1 MKPTTIASLQKC
13 KQDKKRFATITAYD
27 YSFAKLFADEGINV
41 MLVGDSLGMTVQGHD
56 STLPVTVA
64 DIAYHTA
71 AVRRGAPNC
80 LLLADLP
87 FMAYATPEQAFENA
101 ATVMRAGANM
111 VKIEGGEWL
120 VETVQMLTERAVPVC
135 GHLGLTPQSVNIFG
149 GYKVQGRG
157 DEAGDRLLSDAL
169 ALEAAGAQL
178 LVLECVPVELAKRIT
193 EALAIPVIGIG
204 AGNVTDGQILVMH
217 DAFGITGGHIP
228 KFAKNFLA
236 ETGDIRAAVRQY
248 MAEVESGVYPGEEH
262 SFPLRSD
269 VVLIIE
275 TLPLLRQQIRRLRM
289 EGKRVALV
297 PTMGNLHDGHMKL
310 VDEAK
315 ARADVVVVSIFV
327 NPMQFDRPEDL
338 ARYPR
343 TLQEDCE
350 KLNKRKVDLV
360 FAPSVKEIYP
370 NGTETHTY
378 VDVPGLSTMLEG
390 ASRPGH
396 FRGVSTIVSK
406 LFNLVQPD
414 IACFGE
420 KDFQQ
425 LALIRK
431 MVADMGFDIE
441 IVGVPIMRA
450 KDGLALSSRNGY
462 LTAEQR
468 KIAPGLYKVL
478 SSIADK
484 LQAGERDLDEI
495 IAIAGQE
502 LNEKGFRS
510 DDIQIR
516 DADTLLEIS
525 ENSKR
530 AVILVAAWLGD
541 ARLIDNKLVEL
552 A

>member
-1 MKPTTIASLQKC
+1 M
-13 KQDKKRFATITAYD
+13 
-27 YSFAKLFADEGINV
+27 
-41 MLVGDSLGMTVQGHD
+41 
-56 STLPVTVA
+56 
-64 DIAYHTA
+64 
-71 AVRRGAPNC
+71 
-80 LLLADLP
+80 
-87 FMAYATPEQAFENA
+87 
-101 ATVMRAGANM
+101 
-111 VKIEGGEWL
+111 
-120 VETVQMLTERAVPVC
+120 
-135 GHLGLTPQSVNIFG
+135 
-149 GYKVQGRG
+149 
-157 DEAGDRLLSDAL
+157 
-169 ALEAAGAQL
+169 
-178 LVLECVPVELAKRIT
+178 
-193 EALAIPVIGIG
+193 
-204 AGNVTDGQILVMH
+204 
-217 DAFGITGGHIP
+217 
-228 KFAKNFLA
+228 
-236 ETGDIRAAVRQY
+236 
-248 MAEVESGVYPGEEH
+248 
-262 SFPLRSD
+262 
-269 VVLIIE
+269 LIIE

-350 KLNKRKVDLV
+350 KLNKRKVDLI

-495 IAIAGQE
+495 ITIAGQE
-502 LNEKGFRS
+502 LNEKGFRA

-516 DADTLLEIS
+516 DADTLLEVS

-541 ARLIDNKLVEL
+541 ARLIDNKMVEL

>member
-1 MKPTTIASLQKC
+1 M
-13 KQDKKRFATITAYD
+13 
-27 YSFAKLFADEGINV
+27 
-41 MLVGDSLGMTVQGHD
+41 
-56 STLPVTVA
+56 
-64 DIAYHTA
+64 
-71 AVRRGAPNC
+71 
-80 LLLADLP
+80 
-87 FMAYATPEQAFENA
+87 
-101 ATVMRAGANM
+101 
-111 VKIEGGEWL
+111 
-120 VETVQMLTERAVPVC
+120 
-135 GHLGLTPQSVNIFG
+135 
-149 GYKVQGRG
+149 
-157 DEAGDRLLSDAL
+157 
-169 ALEAAGAQL
+169 
-178 LVLECVPVELAKRIT
+178 
-193 EALAIPVIGIG
+193 
-204 AGNVTDGQILVMH
+204 
-217 DAFGITGGHIP
+217 
-228 KFAKNFLA
+228 
-236 ETGDIRAAVRQY
+236 
-248 MAEVESGVYPGEEH
+248 
-262 SFPLRSD
+262 
-269 VVLIIE
+269 LIIE

-431 MVADMGFDIE
+431 MVADMGFHIE

-495 IAIAGQE
+495 ITIAGQE
-502 LNEKGFRS
+502 LNEKGFRA

-516 DADTLLEIS
+516 DADTLLEVS
-525 ENSKR
+525 ETSKR

-541 ARLIDNKLVEL
+541 ARLIDNKMVEL

>member
-1 MKPTTIASLQKC
+1 M
-13 KQDKKRFATITAYD
+13 
-27 YSFAKLFADEGINV
+27 
-41 MLVGDSLGMTVQGHD
+41 
-56 STLPVTVA
+56 
-64 DIAYHTA
+64 
-71 AVRRGAPNC
+71 
-80 LLLADLP
+80 
-87 FMAYATPEQAFENA
+87 
-101 ATVMRAGANM
+101 
-111 VKIEGGEWL
+111 
-120 VETVQMLTERAVPVC
+120 
-135 GHLGLTPQSVNIFG
+135 
-149 GYKVQGRG
+149 
-157 DEAGDRLLSDAL
+157 
-169 ALEAAGAQL
+169 
-178 LVLECVPVELAKRIT
+178 
-193 EALAIPVIGIG
+193 
-204 AGNVTDGQILVMH
+204 
-217 DAFGITGGHIP
+217 
-228 KFAKNFLA
+228 
-236 ETGDIRAAVRQY
+236 
-248 MAEVESGVYPGEEH
+248 
-262 SFPLRSD
+262 
-269 VVLIIE
+269 LIIE

-484 LQAGERDLDEI
+484 LQAEERDLDEI
-495 IAIAGQE
+495 ITIAGQE
-502 LNEKGFRS
+502 LNEKGFRA

-516 DADTLLEIS
+516 DADTLLEVS
-525 ENSKR
+525 ETSKR

-541 ARLIDNKLVEL
+541 ARLIDNKMVEL

>member
-1 MKPTTIASLQKC
+1 M
-13 KQDKKRFATITAYD
+13 
-27 YSFAKLFADEGINV
+27 
-41 MLVGDSLGMTVQGHD
+41 
-56 STLPVTVA
+56 
-64 DIAYHTA
+64 
-71 AVRRGAPNC
+71 
-80 LLLADLP
+80 
-87 FMAYATPEQAFENA
+87 
-101 ATVMRAGANM
+101 
-111 VKIEGGEWL
+111 
-120 VETVQMLTERAVPVC
+120 
-135 GHLGLTPQSVNIFG
+135 
-149 GYKVQGRG
+149 
-157 DEAGDRLLSDAL
+157 
-169 ALEAAGAQL
+169 
-178 LVLECVPVELAKRIT
+178 
-193 EALAIPVIGIG
+193 
-204 AGNVTDGQILVMH
+204 
-217 DAFGITGGHIP
+217 
-228 KFAKNFLA
+228 
-236 ETGDIRAAVRQY
+236 
-248 MAEVESGVYPGEEH
+248 
-262 SFPLRSD
+262 
-269 VVLIIE
+269 LIIE

-495 IAIAGQE
+495 ITIAGQE
-502 LNEKGFRS
+502 LNEKGFRA

-516 DADTLLEIS
+516 DADTLLEVS
-525 ENSKR
+525 ETSKR
-530 AVILVAAWLGD
+530 AVIMVAAWLGD
-541 ARLIDNKLVEL
+541 ARLIDNKMVEL

>member
-1 MKPTTIASLQKC
+1 M
-13 KQDKKRFATITAYD
+13 
-27 YSFAKLFADEGINV
+27 
-41 MLVGDSLGMTVQGHD
+41 
-56 STLPVTVA
+56 
-64 DIAYHTA
+64 
-71 AVRRGAPNC
+71 
-80 LLLADLP
+80 
-87 FMAYATPEQAFENA
+87 
-101 ATVMRAGANM
+101 
-111 VKIEGGEWL
+111 
-120 VETVQMLTERAVPVC
+120 
-135 GHLGLTPQSVNIFG
+135 
-149 GYKVQGRG
+149 
-157 DEAGDRLLSDAL
+157 
-169 ALEAAGAQL
+169 
-178 LVLECVPVELAKRIT
+178 
-193 EALAIPVIGIG
+193 
-204 AGNVTDGQILVMH
+204 
-217 DAFGITGGHIP
+217 
-228 KFAKNFLA
+228 
-236 ETGDIRAAVRQY
+236 
-248 MAEVESGVYPGEEH
+248 
-262 SFPLRSD
+262 
-269 VVLIIE
+269 LIIE

-441 IVGVPIMRA
+441 IIGVPIMRA
-450 KDGLALSSRNGY
+450 KDGLALSSRNSY

-468 KIAPGLYKVL
+468 KIAPALYKVL

-502 LNEKGFRS
+502 LNEKGFRA

-516 DADTLLEIS
+516 DADTLLEVS

-541 ARLIDNKLVEL
+541 ARLIDNKMVEL

>member
-1 MKPTTIASLQKC
+1 M
-13 KQDKKRFATITAYD
+13 
-27 YSFAKLFADEGINV
+27 
-41 MLVGDSLGMTVQGHD
+41 
-56 STLPVTVA
+56 
-64 DIAYHTA
+64 
-71 AVRRGAPNC
+71 
-80 LLLADLP
+80 
-87 FMAYATPEQAFENA
+87 
-101 ATVMRAGANM
+101 
-111 VKIEGGEWL
+111 
-120 VETVQMLTERAVPVC
+120 
-135 GHLGLTPQSVNIFG
+135 
-149 GYKVQGRG
+149 
-157 DEAGDRLLSDAL
+157 
-169 ALEAAGAQL
+169 
-178 LVLECVPVELAKRIT
+178 
-193 EALAIPVIGIG
+193 
-204 AGNVTDGQILVMH
+204 
-217 DAFGITGGHIP
+217 
-228 KFAKNFLA
+228 
-236 ETGDIRAAVRQY
+236 
-248 MAEVESGVYPGEEH
+248 
-262 SFPLRSD
+262 
-269 VVLIIE
+269 LIIE

-484 LQAGERDLDEI
+484 LQAGEQDLDEI

-516 DADTLLEIS
+516 DADTLLEVS

>member
-1 MKPTTIASLQKC
+1 M
-13 KQDKKRFATITAYD
+13 
-27 YSFAKLFADEGINV
+27 
-41 MLVGDSLGMTVQGHD
+41 
-56 STLPVTVA
+56 
-64 DIAYHTA
+64 
-71 AVRRGAPNC
+71 
-80 LLLADLP
+80 
-87 FMAYATPEQAFENA
+87 
-101 ATVMRAGANM
+101 
-111 VKIEGGEWL
+111 
-120 VETVQMLTERAVPVC
+120 
-135 GHLGLTPQSVNIFG
+135 
-149 GYKVQGRG
+149 
-157 DEAGDRLLSDAL
+157 
-169 ALEAAGAQL
+169 
-178 LVLECVPVELAKRIT
+178 
-193 EALAIPVIGIG
+193 
-204 AGNVTDGQILVMH
+204 
-217 DAFGITGGHIP
+217 
-228 KFAKNFLA
+228 
-236 ETGDIRAAVRQY
+236 
-248 MAEVESGVYPGEEH
+248 
-262 SFPLRSD
+262 
-269 VVLIIE
+269 LIIE

-327 NPMQFDRPEDL
+327 NPMQFNRPEDL

-495 IAIAGQE
+495 ITIAGQE
-502 LNEKGFRS
+502 LNEKGFRA

-516 DADTLLEIS
+516 DADTLLEVS
-525 ENSKR
+525 ETSKR

-541 ARLIDNKLVEL
+541 ARLIDNKMVEL

>member
-1 MKPTTIASLQKC
+1 M
-13 KQDKKRFATITAYD
+13 
-27 YSFAKLFADEGINV
+27 
-41 MLVGDSLGMTVQGHD
+41 
-56 STLPVTVA
+56 
-64 DIAYHTA
+64 
-71 AVRRGAPNC
+71 
-80 LLLADLP
+80 
-87 FMAYATPEQAFENA
+87 
-101 ATVMRAGANM
+101 
-111 VKIEGGEWL
+111 
-120 VETVQMLTERAVPVC
+120 
-135 GHLGLTPQSVNIFG
+135 
-149 GYKVQGRG
+149 
-157 DEAGDRLLSDAL
+157 
-169 ALEAAGAQL
+169 
-178 LVLECVPVELAKRIT
+178 
-193 EALAIPVIGIG
+193 
-204 AGNVTDGQILVMH
+204 
-217 DAFGITGGHIP
+217 
-228 KFAKNFLA
+228 
-236 ETGDIRAAVRQY
+236 
-248 MAEVESGVYPGEEH
+248 
-262 SFPLRSD
+262 
-269 VVLIIE
+269 LIIE
-275 TLPLLRQQIRRLRM
+275 TLPLLRQQIRRLRT

-441 IVGVPIMRA
+441 IIGVPIMRA

-502 LNEKGFRS
+502 LNEKGFRA

-516 DADTLLEIS
+516 DADTLLEVS

-541 ARLIDNKLVEL
+541 ARLIDNKMVEL

>member
-1 MKPTTIASLQKC
+1 M
-13 KQDKKRFATITAYD
+13 
-27 YSFAKLFADEGINV
+27 
-41 MLVGDSLGMTVQGHD
+41 
-56 STLPVTVA
+56 
-64 DIAYHTA
+64 
-71 AVRRGAPNC
+71 
-80 LLLADLP
+80 
-87 FMAYATPEQAFENA
+87 
-101 ATVMRAGANM
+101 
-111 VKIEGGEWL
+111 
-120 VETVQMLTERAVPVC
+120 
-135 GHLGLTPQSVNIFG
+135 
-149 GYKVQGRG
+149 
-157 DEAGDRLLSDAL
+157 
-169 ALEAAGAQL
+169 
-178 LVLECVPVELAKRIT
+178 
-193 EALAIPVIGIG
+193 
-204 AGNVTDGQILVMH
+204 
-217 DAFGITGGHIP
+217 
-228 KFAKNFLA
+228 
-236 ETGDIRAAVRQY
+236 
-248 MAEVESGVYPGEEH
+248 
-262 SFPLRSD
+262 
-269 VVLIIE
+269 LIIE

-495 IAIAGQE
+495 IAIAGQD

-516 DADTLLEIS
+516 DADTLLEVS

>member
-1 MKPTTIASLQKC
+1 M
-13 KQDKKRFATITAYD
+13 
-27 YSFAKLFADEGINV
+27 
-41 MLVGDSLGMTVQGHD
+41 
-56 STLPVTVA
+56 
-64 DIAYHTA
+64 
-71 AVRRGAPNC
+71 
-80 LLLADLP
+80 
-87 FMAYATPEQAFENA
+87 
-101 ATVMRAGANM
+101 
-111 VKIEGGEWL
+111 
-120 VETVQMLTERAVPVC
+120 
-135 GHLGLTPQSVNIFG
+135 
-149 GYKVQGRG
+149 
-157 DEAGDRLLSDAL
+157 
-169 ALEAAGAQL
+169 
-178 LVLECVPVELAKRIT
+178 
-193 EALAIPVIGIG
+193 
-204 AGNVTDGQILVMH
+204 
-217 DAFGITGGHIP
+217 
-228 KFAKNFLA
+228 
-236 ETGDIRAAVRQY
+236 
-248 MAEVESGVYPGEEH
+248 
-262 SFPLRSD
+262 
-269 VVLIIE
+269 LIIE
-275 TLPLLRQQIRRLRM
+275 TLPLLRQQILRLRM

-516 DADTLLEIS
+516 DADTLLEVS

>member
-1 MKPTTIASLQKC
+1 M
-13 KQDKKRFATITAYD
+13 
-27 YSFAKLFADEGINV
+27 
-41 MLVGDSLGMTVQGHD
+41 
-56 STLPVTVA
+56 
-64 DIAYHTA
+64 
-71 AVRRGAPNC
+71 
-80 LLLADLP
+80 
-87 FMAYATPEQAFENA
+87 
-101 ATVMRAGANM
+101 
-111 VKIEGGEWL
+111 
-120 VETVQMLTERAVPVC
+120 
-135 GHLGLTPQSVNIFG
+135 
-149 GYKVQGRG
+149 
-157 DEAGDRLLSDAL
+157 
-169 ALEAAGAQL
+169 
-178 LVLECVPVELAKRIT
+178 
-193 EALAIPVIGIG
+193 
-204 AGNVTDGQILVMH
+204 
-217 DAFGITGGHIP
+217 
-228 KFAKNFLA
+228 
-236 ETGDIRAAVRQY
+236 
-248 MAEVESGVYPGEEH
+248 
-262 SFPLRSD
+262 
-269 VVLIIE
+269 LIIE

-406 LFNLVQPD
+406 LFNLVQPN

-495 IAIAGQE
+495 ITIAGQE
-502 LNEKGFRS
+502 LNEKGFRA

-516 DADTLLEIS
+516 DADTLLEVS
-525 ENSKR
+525 ETSKR

-541 ARLIDNKLVEL
+541 ARLIDNKMVEL

>member
-1 MKPTTIASLQKC
+1 M
-13 KQDKKRFATITAYD
+13 
-27 YSFAKLFADEGINV
+27 
-41 MLVGDSLGMTVQGHD
+41 
-56 STLPVTVA
+56 
-64 DIAYHTA
+64 
-71 AVRRGAPNC
+71 
-80 LLLADLP
+80 
-87 FMAYATPEQAFENA
+87 
-101 ATVMRAGANM
+101 
-111 VKIEGGEWL
+111 
-120 VETVQMLTERAVPVC
+120 
-135 GHLGLTPQSVNIFG
+135 
-149 GYKVQGRG
+149 
-157 DEAGDRLLSDAL
+157 
-169 ALEAAGAQL
+169 
-178 LVLECVPVELAKRIT
+178 
-193 EALAIPVIGIG
+193 
-204 AGNVTDGQILVMH
+204 
-217 DAFGITGGHIP
+217 
-228 KFAKNFLA
+228 
-236 ETGDIRAAVRQY
+236 
-248 MAEVESGVYPGEEH
+248 
-262 SFPLRSD
+262 
-269 VVLIIE
+269 LIIE

-315 ARADVVVVSIFV
+315 TRADVVVVSIFV

-360 FAPSVKEIYP
+360 FAPSVKDIYP

-378 VDVPGLSTMLEG
+378 VDIPGLSTMLEG

-495 IAIAGQE
+495 VAIAGQE
-502 LNEKGFRS
+502 LNEKGFRA

-516 DADTLLEIS
+516 DADTLLEVS

-530 AVILVAAWLGD
+530 VVILVAAWLGD
-541 ARLIDNKLVEL
+541 ARLIDNKIVEL

>member
-1 MKPTTIASLQKC
+1 M
-13 KQDKKRFATITAYD
+13 
-27 YSFAKLFADEGINV
+27 
-41 MLVGDSLGMTVQGHD
+41 
-56 STLPVTVA
+56 
-64 DIAYHTA
+64 
-71 AVRRGAPNC
+71 
-80 LLLADLP
+80 
-87 FMAYATPEQAFENA
+87 
-101 ATVMRAGANM
+101 
-111 VKIEGGEWL
+111 
-120 VETVQMLTERAVPVC
+120 
-135 GHLGLTPQSVNIFG
+135 
-149 GYKVQGRG
+149 
-157 DEAGDRLLSDAL
+157 
-169 ALEAAGAQL
+169 
-178 LVLECVPVELAKRIT
+178 
-193 EALAIPVIGIG
+193 
-204 AGNVTDGQILVMH
+204 
-217 DAFGITGGHIP
+217 
-228 KFAKNFLA
+228 
-236 ETGDIRAAVRQY
+236 
-248 MAEVESGVYPGEEH
+248 
-262 SFPLRSD
+262 
-269 VVLIIE
+269 LIIE

-468 KIAPGLYKVL
+468 KIAPGLHKVL

-502 LNEKGFRS
+502 LNEKGFRA

-516 DADTLLEIS
+516 DADTLQEVS
-525 ENSKR
+525 KNSKR

-541 ARLIDNKLVEL
+541 ARLIDNKMVEL

>member
-1 MKPTTIASLQKC
+1 M
-13 KQDKKRFATITAYD
+13 
-27 YSFAKLFADEGINV
+27 
-41 MLVGDSLGMTVQGHD
+41 
-56 STLPVTVA
+56 
-64 DIAYHTA
+64 
-71 AVRRGAPNC
+71 
-80 LLLADLP
+80 
-87 FMAYATPEQAFENA
+87 
-101 ATVMRAGANM
+101 
-111 VKIEGGEWL
+111 
-120 VETVQMLTERAVPVC
+120 
-135 GHLGLTPQSVNIFG
+135 
-149 GYKVQGRG
+149 
-157 DEAGDRLLSDAL
+157 
-169 ALEAAGAQL
+169 
-178 LVLECVPVELAKRIT
+178 
-193 EALAIPVIGIG
+193 
-204 AGNVTDGQILVMH
+204 
-217 DAFGITGGHIP
+217 
-228 KFAKNFLA
+228 
-236 ETGDIRAAVRQY
+236 
-248 MAEVESGVYPGEEH
+248 
-262 SFPLRSD
+262 
-269 VVLIIE
+269 LIIE

-396 FRGVSTIVSK
+396 LRGVSTIVSK

-516 DADTLLEIS
+516 DADTLLEVS

-541 ARLIDNKLVEL
+541 ARLIDNKMVEL

>member
-1 MKPTTIASLQKC
+1 M
-13 KQDKKRFATITAYD
+13 
-27 YSFAKLFADEGINV
+27 
-41 MLVGDSLGMTVQGHD
+41 
-56 STLPVTVA
+56 
-64 DIAYHTA
+64 
-71 AVRRGAPNC
+71 
-80 LLLADLP
+80 
-87 FMAYATPEQAFENA
+87 
-101 ATVMRAGANM
+101 
-111 VKIEGGEWL
+111 
-120 VETVQMLTERAVPVC
+120 
-135 GHLGLTPQSVNIFG
+135 
-149 GYKVQGRG
+149 
-157 DEAGDRLLSDAL
+157 
-169 ALEAAGAQL
+169 
-178 LVLECVPVELAKRIT
+178 
-193 EALAIPVIGIG
+193 
-204 AGNVTDGQILVMH
+204 
-217 DAFGITGGHIP
+217 
-228 KFAKNFLA
+228 
-236 ETGDIRAAVRQY
+236 
-248 MAEVESGVYPGEEH
+248 
-262 SFPLRSD
+262 
-269 VVLIIE
+269 LIIE

-378 VDVPGLSTMLEG
+378 VDVPVLSTMLEG

-495 IAIAGQE
+495 ITIAGQE
-502 LNEKGFRS
+502 LNEKGFRA

-516 DADTLLEIS
+516 DADTLLEVS
-525 ENSKR
+525 ETSKR

-541 ARLIDNKLVEL
+541 ARLIDNKMVEL

>member
-1 MKPTTIASLQKC
+1 M
-13 KQDKKRFATITAYD
+13 
-27 YSFAKLFADEGINV
+27 
-41 MLVGDSLGMTVQGHD
+41 
-56 STLPVTVA
+56 
-64 DIAYHTA
+64 
-71 AVRRGAPNC
+71 
-80 LLLADLP
+80 
-87 FMAYATPEQAFENA
+87 
-101 ATVMRAGANM
+101 
-111 VKIEGGEWL
+111 
-120 VETVQMLTERAVPVC
+120 
-135 GHLGLTPQSVNIFG
+135 
-149 GYKVQGRG
+149 
-157 DEAGDRLLSDAL
+157 
-169 ALEAAGAQL
+169 
-178 LVLECVPVELAKRIT
+178 
-193 EALAIPVIGIG
+193 
-204 AGNVTDGQILVMH
+204 
-217 DAFGITGGHIP
+217 
-228 KFAKNFLA
+228 
-236 ETGDIRAAVRQY
+236 
-248 MAEVESGVYPGEEH
+248 
-262 SFPLRSD
+262 
-269 VVLIIE
+269 LIIE

-315 ARADVVVVSIFV
+315 TRADVVVVSIFV

-360 FAPSVKEIYP
+360 FAPSVKDIYP

-495 IAIAGQE
+495 VAIAGQE
-502 LNEKGFRS
+502 LSEKGFRA

-516 DADTLLEIS
+516 DADTLLEVS

-530 AVILVAAWLGD
+530 VVILVAAWLGD
-541 ARLIDNKLVEL
+541 ARLIDNKIVEL

>member
-1 MKPTTIASLQKC
+1 M
-13 KQDKKRFATITAYD
+13 
-27 YSFAKLFADEGINV
+27 
-41 MLVGDSLGMTVQGHD
+41 
-56 STLPVTVA
+56 
-64 DIAYHTA
+64 
-71 AVRRGAPNC
+71 
-80 LLLADLP
+80 
-87 FMAYATPEQAFENA
+87 
-101 ATVMRAGANM
+101 
-111 VKIEGGEWL
+111 
-120 VETVQMLTERAVPVC
+120 
-135 GHLGLTPQSVNIFG
+135 
-149 GYKVQGRG
+149 
-157 DEAGDRLLSDAL
+157 
-169 ALEAAGAQL
+169 
-178 LVLECVPVELAKRIT
+178 
-193 EALAIPVIGIG
+193 
-204 AGNVTDGQILVMH
+204 
-217 DAFGITGGHIP
+217 
-228 KFAKNFLA
+228 
-236 ETGDIRAAVRQY
+236 
-248 MAEVESGVYPGEEH
+248 
-262 SFPLRSD
+262 
-269 VVLIIE
+269 LIIE

-378 VDVPGLSTMLEG
+378 VDVPGISTMLEG

-495 IAIAGQE
+495 ITIAGQE
-502 LNEKGFRS
+502 LNEKGFRA

-516 DADTLLEIS
+516 DADTLLEVS

-541 ARLIDNKLVEL
+541 ARLIDNKIVEL
-552 A
+552 V

>member
-1 MKPTTIASLQKC
+1 M
-13 KQDKKRFATITAYD
+13 
-27 YSFAKLFADEGINV
+27 
-41 MLVGDSLGMTVQGHD
+41 
-56 STLPVTVA
+56 
-64 DIAYHTA
+64 
-71 AVRRGAPNC
+71 
-80 LLLADLP
+80 
-87 FMAYATPEQAFENA
+87 
-101 ATVMRAGANM
+101 
-111 VKIEGGEWL
+111 
-120 VETVQMLTERAVPVC
+120 
-135 GHLGLTPQSVNIFG
+135 
-149 GYKVQGRG
+149 
-157 DEAGDRLLSDAL
+157 
-169 ALEAAGAQL
+169 
-178 LVLECVPVELAKRIT
+178 
-193 EALAIPVIGIG
+193 
-204 AGNVTDGQILVMH
+204 
-217 DAFGITGGHIP
+217 
-228 KFAKNFLA
+228 
-236 ETGDIRAAVRQY
+236 
-248 MAEVESGVYPGEEH
+248 
-262 SFPLRSD
+262 
-269 VVLIIE
+269 LIIE

-378 VDVPGLSTMLEG
+378 VDVPGLS
-390 ASRPGH
+390 GH

-462 LTAEQR
+462 LTA
-468 KIAPGLYKVL
+468 PGLYKVL

-495 IAIAGQE
+495 ITIAGQE
-502 LNEKGFRS
+502 LNEKGFRA

-516 DADTLLEIS
+516 DADTLLEVS
-525 ENSKR
+525 ETSKR

-541 ARLIDNKLVEL
+541 ARLIDNKMVEL

>member
-1 MKPTTIASLQKC
+1 M
-13 KQDKKRFATITAYD
+13 
-27 YSFAKLFADEGINV
+27 
-41 MLVGDSLGMTVQGHD
+41 
-56 STLPVTVA
+56 
-64 DIAYHTA
+64 
-71 AVRRGAPNC
+71 
-80 LLLADLP
+80 
-87 FMAYATPEQAFENA
+87 
-101 ATVMRAGANM
+101 
-111 VKIEGGEWL
+111 
-120 VETVQMLTERAVPVC
+120 
-135 GHLGLTPQSVNIFG
+135 
-149 GYKVQGRG
+149 
-157 DEAGDRLLSDAL
+157 
-169 ALEAAGAQL
+169 
-178 LVLECVPVELAKRIT
+178 
-193 EALAIPVIGIG
+193 
-204 AGNVTDGQILVMH
+204 
-217 DAFGITGGHIP
+217 
-228 KFAKNFLA
+228 
-236 ETGDIRAAVRQY
+236 
-248 MAEVESGVYPGEEH
+248 
-262 SFPLRSD
+262 
-269 VVLIIE
+269 LIIE

-297 PTMGNLHDGHMKL
+297 PTMGNLHDDHMKL

-441 IVGVPIMRA
+441 IIGVPIMRA

-502 LNEKGFRS
+502 LNEKGFRA

-516 DADTLLEIS
+516 DADTLLEVS

-541 ARLIDNKLVEL
+541 ARLIDNKMVEL

>member
-1 MKPTTIASLQKC
+1 
-13 KQDKKRFATITAYD
+13 
-27 YSFAKLFADEGINV
+27 
-41 MLVGDSLGMTVQGHD
+41 
-56 STLPVTVA
+56 
-64 DIAYHTA
+64 
-71 AVRRGAPNC
+71 
-80 LLLADLP
+80 
-87 FMAYATPEQAFENA
+87 
-101 ATVMRAGANM
+101 
-111 VKIEGGEWL
+111 
-120 VETVQMLTERAVPVC
+120 
-135 GHLGLTPQSVNIFG
+135 
-149 GYKVQGRG
+149 
-157 DEAGDRLLSDAL
+157 
-169 ALEAAGAQL
+169 
-178 LVLECVPVELAKRIT
+178 
-193 EALAIPVIGIG
+193 
-204 AGNVTDGQILVMH
+204 
-217 DAFGITGGHIP
+217 
-228 KFAKNFLA
+228 
-236 ETGDIRAAVRQY
+236 
-248 MAEVESGVYPGEEH
+248 
-262 SFPLRSD
+262 
-269 VVLIIE
+269 VLIIE

-327 NPMQFDRPEDL
+327 NPMQFDRSEDL

-495 IAIAGQE
+495 ITIAGQE
-502 LNEKGFRS
+502 LNEKGFRA

-516 DADTLLEIS
+516 DADTLLEVS
-525 ENSKR
+525 ETSKR

-541 ARLIDNKLVEL
+541 ARLIDNKMVEL